1 MILRIDS
8 PAPPMRVESWV
19 RGEPLTN
26 FKLGTLYIVEFWAT
40 WCRGCV
46 AVMPHLAE
54 LQEKYK
60 NSAVEVIAVAA
71 SERGSTAEEARTNL
85 DAWLTE
91 KGSKLNFRIAF
102 DYAGKM
108 KKLWMAP
115 SFSATI
121 PTSFVI
127 DRDGHVAF
135 IGHPMQLYDVFA
147 KMLNGTWRTSDEAKA
162 ADAERIAEAESRM
175 REKAQMQAFWAK
187 LGPAL
192 KAQDWSTA
200 LSAAKEGV
208 AVTPDDISVRVVHA
222 DLLLHKIH
230 DMQTGSTV
238 KRQLARDAI
247 DKKSED
253 WMVGAIR
260 QLFDPAEDNSDFPH
274 SDRFAMG
281 KELAEHILALN
292 SPEGSA
298 LPKFL
303 SYGAVAQYYYESG
316 NKDRAVE
323 LVESA
328 VKSLDSPGRP
338 MGAEE
343 KAHYLRLLLKALA
356 KYKDEEAK
364 PFWGTKN
371 ALA

>member
-1 MILRIDS
+1 MILRMES
-8 PAPPMRVESWV
+8 PAPPIRVESWV

-40 WCRGCV
+40 WCGGCG
-46 AVMPHLAE
+46 AEIPHLAQ
-54 LQEKYK
+54 LQEKY
-60 NSAVEVIAVAA
+60 NHSAVEVIAVAA
-71 SERGSTAEEARTNL
+71 SERGSTAEEARTSL

-91 KGSKLNFRIAF
+91 KGSKLKFRIAF

-115 SFSATI
+115 SFSTTI

-135 IGHPMQLYDVFA
+135 IGHPMQLNDVFP
-147 KMLNGTWRTSDEAKA
+147 KIVNGTWRTSDEAKA
-162 ADAERIAEAESRM
+162 ADAERIAKAESKM
-175 REKAQMQAFWAK
+175 REKARMQAFWGK

-192 KAQDWSTA
+192 KAQDSSTT

-208 AVTPDDISVRVVHA
+208 PVMPDDINVRLVHA

-230 DMQTGSTV
+230 DMRTGLPV
-238 KRQLARDAI
+238 VRQLVGDAI
-247 DKKSED
+247 EKQSEL
-253 WMVGAIR
+253 WKVQAIC
-260 QLFDPAEDNSDFPH
+260 QLSNPAEDNSDFPH
-274 SDRFAMG
+274 SDRFAMS

-292 SPEGSA
+292 SPEGRGR
-298 LPKFL
+298 PKFL
-303 SYGAVAQYYYESG
+303 SYVAVAQYYFESG
-316 NKDRAVE
+316 NRDRAVE

-328 VKSLDSPGRP
+328 VKSLDGPRP

-356 KYKDEEAK
+356 KYEDEEAN
-364 PFWGTKN
+364 PFSGTKN

>member
-1 MILRIDS
+1 MES
-8 PAPPMRVESWV
+8 PAPPIRVESWV

-40 WCRGCV
+40 WCGGCV
-46 AVMPHLAE
+46 AEIPHLAQ
-54 LQEKYK
+54 LQEKY
-60 NSAVEVIAVAA
+60 NDSAVEVIAVAA

-85 DAWLTE
+85 DAWLTK

-115 SFSATI
+115 SFSTTI

-135 IGHPMQLYDVFA
+135 IGHPMQLYDVFP
-147 KMLNGTWRTSDEAKA
+147 KIENGTWRTSDEAKA
-162 ADAERIAEAESRM
+162 AEAERIAEAESKM
-175 REKAQMQAFWAK
+175 REKARMQAFWGK
-187 LGPAL
+187 LGPTL
-192 KAQDWSTA
+192 KAQDCSTA

-208 AVTPDDISVRVVHA
+208 AVMPDDINVRVVHA
-222 DLLLHKIH
+222 D
-230 DMQTGSTV
+230 QPFT
-238 KRQLARDAI
+238 
-247 DKKSED
+247 
-253 WMVGAIR
+253 
-260 QLFDPAEDNSDFPH
+260 PAEDNSDFPH

-292 SPEGSA
+292 SPDGRA
-298 LPKFL
+298 GPKFL
-303 SYGAVAQYYYESG
+303 SYVVVAQYYYESG

-328 VKSLDSPGRP
+328 VKSLDGPGP
-338 MGAEE
+338 MGAEQ
-343 KAHYLRLLLKALA
+343 KAHYLRVLFSALA
-356 KYKDEEAK
+356 KYKDVEAK
-364 PFWGTKN
+364 LFSGTKN
-371 ALA
+371 ALV